1 MDLVGVVVVMVWVI
15 LADVVISIV
24 NMIKNVLIVCM
35 DIRI

>member
-1 MDLVGVVVVMVWVI
+1 MVVVMVWVI

>member
-1 MDLVGVVVVMVWVI
+1 MELVGVVVVMVSVI

>member
-1 MDLVGVVVVMVWVI
+1 MELVGVLVVMVWLI